1 MQFADYTWPDRPA
14 RMRLIKAF
22 VAAYRT
28 SGYISIMWRTENVQT
43 KLHRCARWGLSLFAY
58 GIKDFFASLSRFASI
73 SIQFSIKIRKRVV
86 YRRVCMPQQTV
97 PRRAHNLETT
107 TLNQRWIDVLS
118 TLCAR
123 WDVSVPH
130 MYIFISLFL
139 YVYTFHYR
147 NSLCNA
153 YTPCYSIIYC
163 ENMACRG
170 GVVFQDPFYTTF
182 HLCFILFTCSNISLH
197 KHHLIRFT
205 NKRFSM
211 SHVRKKEKKKVLFFS
226 GILLDLC

>member
-1 MQFADYTWPDRPA
+1 MFRPNCIA
-14 RMRLIKAF
+14 VLDEGFPCSLMASKTFSQVCHVSHRLVYNLASK
-22 VAAYRT
+22 Y
-28 SGYISIMWRTENVQT
+28 E
-43 KLHRCARWGLSLFAY
+43 KGLCTGWSVC
-58 GIKDFFASLSRFASI
+58 LSRQYPGGHTI
-73 SIQFSIKIRKRVV
+73 LKQR
-86 YRRVCMPQQTV
+86 
-97 PRRAHNLETT
+97 
-107 TLNQRWIDVLS
+107 RWIDVLS

-123 WDVSVPH
+123 WDVSCG